1 MKYLCPYVTDWR
13 CWVKGKEK
21 PIQVCKICI
30 EAKRVSTLEKKSE
43 RKVRG
48 IPIEEGQPR
57 DEKEILTETKKEIPT
72 EPDKEIPVEKEKG
85 RGTVE
90 KEAETLERLEKDS
103 IYLFES
109 EDRESFF
116 QILNGQGSK
125 ISCVT
130 TTHPQ
135 ELMEEYDIEL
145 EDSLWVSSENDPVA
159 VSPDNLDDI
168 ILEIKIFLSQDID
181 FILID
186 ALDEI
191 FSSNHD
197 PRIIEALN
205 TIEENIENSGC
216 TIIFYAPP
224 SSISK
229 KNLARLKEKLEIKEV
244 PTIAV

>member
-1 MKYLCPYVTDWR
+1 MTDWR
-13 CWVKGKEK
+13 CEVKGKEK

-30 EAKRVSTLEKKSE
+30 EAKRVSTLEKKTK

-48 IPIEEGQPR
+48 IPIEEEPPK
-57 DEKEILTETKKEIPT
+57 DEKEILTETKKEV
-72 EPDKEIPVEKEKG
+72 PVEKEES
-85 RGTVE
+85 RGVVE
-90 KEAETLERLEKDS
+90 KEAEPLERLENDS

-116 QILNGQGSK
+116 EILNGQGSK

-197 PRIIEALN
+197 SSIIKALN
-205 TIEENIENSGC
+205 TIEENIENSGT

-224 SSISK
+224 SSMNK
-229 KNLARLKEKLEIKEV
+229 ENVARLKEKLEIKEV
-244 PTIAV
+244 PAIAV